1 MRFMLFN
8 ALTFVSATLAL
19 VVLYELAMR
28 VTRTRGE
35 DKALARGVDPRV
47 AARRAYE
54 DAPTL
59 F

>member
-8 ALTFVSATLAL
+8 LLTFVSVSL
-19 VVLYELAMR
+19 VLVILFELANR
-28 VTRTRGE
+28 VARARLE
-35 DKALARGVDPRV
+35 AQILARGVEPRV

-54 DAPTL
+54 EATTL